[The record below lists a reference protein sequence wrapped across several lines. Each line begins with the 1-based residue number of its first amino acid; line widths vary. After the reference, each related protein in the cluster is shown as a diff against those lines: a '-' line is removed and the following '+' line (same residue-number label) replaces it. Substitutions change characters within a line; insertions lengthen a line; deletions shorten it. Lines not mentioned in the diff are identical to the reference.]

1 MFKKLLAT
9 ASACMLAVGASLF
22 AAALPASAATL
33 TVTST
38 VDGDAGSLRSVLSQ
52 AQPGDV
58 IEIPSG
64 WDLPISQGQLQITSQ
79 LTLRGAGGA
88 RPTIYSASA
97 TNPLALIQVQA
108 AASLTFEG
116 INLGGVQPQDI
127 GIRGNFNAGA
137 LTIRDANFSG
147 FNRSIVPED
156 TGASI
161 LIERVRVSGGDI
173 GLSAGA
179 IQPGA
184 QVVVR
189 DSVFTGQGNFGIRV
203 SGTDGSD
210 GSNVVVERT
219 HFVNIGNGE
228 PGDAAISVVAVFATR
243 PGDAPAL
250 DLRDSVISDSSFSA
264 VGGAIRFGNVF
275 DAVRQRGPSVRI
287 SGTTI
292 IRATASPILYSDVNT
307 PGPGS
312 TAVNDRL
319 VIENSTIQGFPDT
332 RLFSLFQQH
341 AGKISDTVV
350 EIDHS
355 TIQGTLNTP
364 NNASLTAHIANTV
377 IDSGTTPLFDVVK
390 TTHTAQGS
398 VFTVVAPEFPAGNRV
413 ILAADLGLQPLAPAI
428 NGLPVRLL
436 SATSPLLDTAATSS
450 ALVTDQRGLPRVS
463 GIASDVGAVEMQ
475 RWVLTIGGGGVVQGG
490 SAVYFTVRVVTRG
503 ELPAVA
509 VMETADGTALAG
521 IDYTASSQSVMLDP
535 AAVQTDFPLSVTT
548 LSAASDLSTFIA
560 RLSAG
565 VGNVVQVP
573 VADAQIRNMT
583 PSTPTPTATGAAI
596 SDSGSPSA
604 PVNGPSSTLI
614 SGGLAK
620 TGVSA
625 SLVGV
630 ALVLATSLILVGGGI
645 LLRRRGA

>member
-1 MFKKLLAT
+1 
-9 ASACMLAVGASLF
+9 MLTVGASLF
-22 AAALPASAATL
+22 VAVLPASAATL

-38 VDGDAGSLRSVLSQ
+38 VDGDVGSLRSVLSQ
-52 AQPGDV
+52 AAPGDV

-64 WDLPISQGQLQITSQ
+64 WELPIAQGQLQITTQ

-88 RPTIYSASA
+88 RPTMYSTSA

-116 INLGGVQPQDI
+116 INLGGAQQQDI

-147 FNRSIVPED
+147 FSRSIVPED

-161 LIERVRVSGGDI
+161 LIERVRVTGGDI
-173 GLSAGA
+173 GLGAGA

-189 DSVFTGQGNFGIRV
+189 DSVFDGQGNFGIRV
-203 SGTDGSD
+203 GGTDGSD

-219 HFVNIGNGE
+219 RFVNIGNGE
-228 PGDAAISVVAVFATR
+228 PGDASISVGAVFATR

-250 DLRDSVISDSSFSA
+250 DLRESVISDSNFSP
-264 VGGAIRFGNVF
+264 VGGAIRFGNVSN
-275 DAVRQRGPSVRI
+275 ASQPRGPSVRML
-287 SGTTI
+287 GTTI

-307 PGPGS
+307 PGPGG

-319 VIENSTIQGFPDT
+319 VIENSTIQGFPDI

-341 AGKISDTVV
+341 GGKTSDTVV
-350 EIDHS
+350 GIDHS

-364 NNASLTAHIANTV
+364 DNAYLTAHITNTV

-390 TTHTAQGS
+390 TTHTAQDS

-436 SATSPLLDTAATSS
+436 SATSPLLDTAAASS
-450 ALVTDQRGLPRVS
+450 ALVNDQRGLPRVS

-475 RWVLTIGGGGVVQGG
+475 RWVLTISGGGVVQGG
-490 SAVYFTVRVVTRG
+490 SAAYFTVHVVTRG
-503 ELPAVA
+503 ELPGVA
-509 VMETADGTALAG
+509 VVETADGTALAG
-521 IDYTASSQSVMLDP
+521 TDYTWSSQSFILDP
-535 AAVQTDFPLSVTT
+535 AAVLTDFPVSVTT

-560 RLSAG
+560 RLSTG
-565 VGNVVQVP
+565 VGNIVQIP
-573 VADAQIRNMT
+573 VAGAQIRNMSS
-583 PSTPTPTATGAAI
+583 STPTPTGVPTTA
-596 SDSGSPSA
+596 SGSPSA
-604 PVNGPSSTLI
+604 PVNGAGSSPTT
-614 SGGLAK
+614 GELAK
-620 TGVSA
+620 TGVSDGP
-625 SLVGV
+625 VGV
-630 ALVLATSLILVGGGI
+630 TLILAAILLVAGGGI